1 MPVCMADSVLAW
13 HGVKSSR
20 NRLRSPF
27 SLVVPSLMDYA
38 VHVAARPLAIIGD
51 ENARLRSR
59 LPLTEWSSAMEQASF
74 NQMYRFDQS
83 PSAQAERLR
92 KEARGTPAGV
102 RRDQLLRRAR
112 QIETASSVQERPKS
126 PGLKSPTP
134 KSGWPR
140 NRAALFPGPQF
151 RTASLKRYFRVASAS
166 RSISSMP
173 LADRVGRR
181 LDGGVPCQGE
191 QPRGCDQ
198 HEKPGDHDG
207 KEELV
212 HARQCGSRWV
222 VPGRP

>member
-1 MPVCMADSVLAW
+1 MANLAVLTVAAICTATLAQADTFAERWAAPSAVDPVRVAKPRLPNRLAW

-20 NRLRSPF
+20 NRLCSPF
-27 SLVVPSLMDYA
+27 SLGVPSLVAYA

-112 QIETASSVQERPKS
+112 QIEPASSVQERPKS
-126 PGLKSPTP
+126 PGLKSPT
-134 KSGWPR
+134 
-140 NRAALFPGPQF
+140 
-151 RTASLKRYFRVASAS
+151 T
-166 RSISSMP
+166 
-173 LADRVGRR
+173 
-181 LDGGVPCQGE
+181 
-191 QPRGCDQ
+191 
-198 HEKPGDHDG
+198 
-207 KEELV
+207 
-212 HARQCGSRWV
+212 
-222 VPGRP
+222 